1 MGSCL
6 CFAAFFLSIR
16 VCMCSKL
23 QEWIFSLFL
32 FESVQALEWEK
43 SSHSKM
49 ALSRLNKSLELSSW
63 QPCDSIA
70 VHVVDGDNFVRLI
83 RQKRWWERE
92 SPNQNRIDDK
102 MFKTEFTG
110 FLLHFY
116 VWFYASFM
124 VIFCF
129 YCNLMRHKL
138 HTKKRTRRPSINK
151 CLSRWI
157 AV

>member
-1 MGSCL
+1 MPY
-6 CFAAFFLSIR
+6 AAIQKNGFLSLLR
-16 VCMCSKL
+16 CVLPFPFVCMCSKL

-43 SSHSKM
+43 SHSKM
-49 ALSRLNKSLELSSW
+49 ALSLLNKSLELSSW
-63 QPCDSIA
+63 RRCDSIA

-102 MFKTEFTG
+102 MFKIEFTG

-116 VWFYASFM
+116 VSFYSSFYGY
-124 VIFCF
+124 ILFLLRF
-129 YCNLMRHKL
+129 NE
-138 HTKKRTRRPSINK
+138 T
-151 CLSRWI
+151 
-157 AV
+157 